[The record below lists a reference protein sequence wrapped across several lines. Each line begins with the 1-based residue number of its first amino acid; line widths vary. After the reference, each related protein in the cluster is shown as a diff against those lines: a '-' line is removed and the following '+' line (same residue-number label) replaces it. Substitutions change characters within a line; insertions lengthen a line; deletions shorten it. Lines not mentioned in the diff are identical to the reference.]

1 MSTARDV
8 EVTYDVGNDFFRLW
22 LDERMNY
29 TCGLHENAA
38 TEEEAQL
45 AKLRFLADAAGVRPG
60 MRVLDVGCGWGAMLE
75 YLTVE
80 RGVAAAHGLTLS
92 RGQFEHVSGRAL
104 PRASVELC
112 SYLDYQPAERFD
124 AVISIGMLEHAATPE
139 QGRSGEHVGVYAEY
153 FRRIHSWTRP
163 GARFGLQLVHTL
175 RTPRRPEDL
184 RDLGRA
190 TRTVFPGAFSPYLQD
205 VASAV
210 TPHWEILSFR
220 SRRLDYAQ
228 TSGEWLRRLAKSEA
242 LIRARWGHRTYE
254 DYEHYL
260 RTCVRMFEGGYQ
272 SLGQYELRRIDRA
285 GEPHEDRR
293 S

>member
-1 MSTARDV
+1 MSSARDV

-29 TCGLHENAA
+29 TCGLHENVA

-45 AKLRFLADAAGVRPG
+45 AKLRFIADAAGVRPG

-75 YLTVE
+75 YLTAE

-92 RGQFEHVSGRAL
+92 RHQFDHVVRRDL
-104 PRASVELC
+104 PRVSVELR
-112 SYLDYQPAERFD
+112 SYLEYQPTEPFD
-124 AVISIGMLEHAATPE
+124 AVVSVGMLEHAATPE
-139 QGRSGEHVGVYAEY
+139 QARSGEHVRVYAEY

-163 GARFGLQLVHTL
+163 AARFGLQLVHTL
-175 RTPRRPEDL
+175 RTPRRPADL

-190 TRTVFPGAFSPYLQD
+190 TRTIFPGAFSPYLQD

-210 TPHWEILSFR
+210 TPYWEIATFR

-228 TSGEWLRRLAKSEA
+228 TSGEWLGRLMKSEA
-242 LIRARWGHRTYE
+242 LIRARWGDRVYE

-272 SLGQYELRRIDRA
+272 TLGQYELRRIDRA
-285 GEPHEDRR
+285 GGSHEDRR